1 MSSTNKTTNYD
12 LSQYIG
18 SDKPTYLS
26 DYNGDMLKIDTQMKA
41 NADNVAL
48 AISGVE
54 TATTTANT
62 ANSTATTANT
72 NANTANT
79 NATKALNDLNAFE
92 QKFNLTNTISYA
104 SGDIS
109 FVTGDGYIS
118 LSNITECT
126 LTIAKD
132 STGSI
137 FKLYGSLIATAPSAG
152 TVRIELSNTG
162 LLTDEQYVI
171 YPSGLVSLQGSNAML
186 REARYIV
193 QNNKIYIQWYNNGA
207 GNVTLFLPPCV
218 YFNANFGDTPSNN

>member
-1 MSSTNKTTNYD
+1 MSSTNKTTNYN

-18 SDKPTYLS
+18 SDKPTYLT
-26 DYNGDMLKIDTQMKA
+26 DYNGDMLKIDTQMKV

-79 NATKALNDLNAFE
+79 NANKALTDLNAFK
-92 QKFNLTNTISYA
+92 QKFNLTNTINYG

-109 FVTGDGYIS
+109 FVSGSGYIS
-118 LSNITECT
+118 LSNITECAI
-126 LTIAKD
+126 TIAKD

-152 TVRIELSNTG
+152 TVRIELDNTG
-162 LLTDEQYVI
+162 LLTDESYVI
-171 YPSGLVSLQGSNAML
+171 YPSGTAFVQGSNAL
-186 REARYIV
+186 PGRARYLIE
-193 QNNKIYIQWYNNGA
+193 NNKIYIQWYNSGA
-207 GNVTLFLPPCV
+207 GTVNLMLMPCV
-218 YFNANFGDTPSNN
+218 YFNANFGDNPQNQ